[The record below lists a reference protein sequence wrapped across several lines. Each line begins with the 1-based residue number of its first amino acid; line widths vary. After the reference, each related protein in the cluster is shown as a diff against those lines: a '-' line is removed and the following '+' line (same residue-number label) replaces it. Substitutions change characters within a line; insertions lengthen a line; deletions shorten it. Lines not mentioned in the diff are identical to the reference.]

1 MRWRLR
7 SAGARAERARP
18 DTDGEVRALYERYGG
33 ELFAFSCRSLGDPG
47 LAEEAVQE
55 TFVRAWRAADRYDAG
70 VASARTWL
78 FAICRNVVI
87 DLARARSVRPKPVAV
102 DAGHTGPGAVPEPG
116 DEPWDRLLDA
126 MQVEEAL
133 RRLSPEHR
141 TVLVEVHLRDRAAAE
156 VAADLGI
163 PVGTVRSR
171 VFYALKALRLILE
184 EMGWDDD
191 LG

>member
-1 MRWRLR
+1 MRLR
-7 SAGARAERARP
+7 RRGSAKHAEQHRDDAGLR
-18 DTDGEVRALYERYGG
+18 RLYDRHGG
-33 ELFAFSCRSLGDPG
+33 ELFAMAVRSLGDAG

-55 TFVRAWRAADRYDAG
+55 TFVRAWRAADRFDERVG
-70 VASARTWL
+70 STRTWL

-87 DLARARSVRPKPVAV
+87 DLARARSVRPPLAAV
-102 DAGHTGPGAVPEPG
+102 DTAEP
-116 DEPWDRLLDA
+116 DAPFDDRALERLMVT

-133 RRLSPEHR
+133 RRLSAEHR
-141 TVLVEVHLRDRAAAE
+141 TVLVQVHLRDRAPADVAAE
-156 VAADLGI
+156 LAV

-191 LG
+191 DLHGW